1 MRGSEFVLKYFQLL
15 YYKYHKKI
23 LNRLGSYI
31 DSPDW
36 IKNKKTTIN
45 LINIKDKKCL
55 QYPVTV
61 ALSYEE
67 MIHKK

>member
-1 MRGSEFVLKYFQLL
+1 MRGSEFVFKYFQLL

-23 LNRLGSYI
+23 LNHLGSYI

-55 QYPVTV
+55 QYPVTA